1 MQLHQHLIKNQESQR
16 ITSKT
21 LSLDLQQTATKQKLI
36 GFDKIDNNDYADK
49 FALLQKYK
57 GFNLDIMTDK
67 LENLISSSFGFELST
82 DEISEILQVVAPF
95 LQNTELLLSFGGDDR
110 LTVDGNLMNKYLS
123 STYPRPDVIRRGS
136 CTCSTISTDV
146 SLSLA

>member
-1 MQLHQHLIKNQESQR
+1 M
-16 ITSKT
+16 
-21 LSLDLQQTATKQKLI
+21 
-36 GFDKIDNNDYADK
+36 IDE
-49 FALLQKYK
+49 
-57 GFNLDIMTDK
+57 

-110 LTVDGNLMNKYLS
+110 LTVDSNLMNKYLS

-146 SLSLA
+146 SLSLP